1 MSNDVFQIAT
11 AGIVLVQLVALV
23 RAVAVR
29 RGSRAVL
36 GVNLLLAAGVLI
48 YWVPAL
54 PGEFAQLATA
64 EQTGFLDYQAPLL
77 CLVELVTLLASGFRM
92 FGRGM
97 PATTVVSWLG
107 FAFNFCFSLM
117 FLIIAFFFQ
126 FGCCGYL

>member
-1 MSNDVFQIAT
+1 MSNDMFQIAT
-11 AGIVLVQLVALV
+11 AGIVLVQLAALV
-23 RAVAVR
+23 WAVAVR
-29 RGSRAVL
+29 RGTRAVL
-36 GVNLLLAAGVLI
+36 WVNLLLAAGVLI

-54 PGEFAQLATA
+54 PGEFAQLAAA
-64 EQTGFLDYQAPLL
+64 EPTGFLDYQAPLL

-117 FLIIAFFFQ
+117 FLVIAFFFQ

>member
-1 MSNDVFQIAT
+1 MSNDMFQIAT

-23 RAVAVR
+23 WAVAVR
-29 RGSRAVL
+29 RGTRAVL
-36 GVNLLLAAGVLI
+36 WVNLLLAAGVLI

-54 PGEFAQLATA
+54 SGEFAQLAAA
-64 EQTGFLDYQAPLL
+64 EPTELLDYQAPLL
-77 CLVELVTLLASGFRM
+77 CLVELVTLLASGLRM

-97 PATTVVSWLG
+97 PATTLVSWLG

-117 FLIIAFFFQ
+117 FLVIAFFFQ